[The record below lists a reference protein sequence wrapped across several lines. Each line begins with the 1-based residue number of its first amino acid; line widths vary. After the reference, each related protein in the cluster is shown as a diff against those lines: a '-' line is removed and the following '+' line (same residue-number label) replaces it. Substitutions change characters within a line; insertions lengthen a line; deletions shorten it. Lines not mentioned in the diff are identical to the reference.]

1 MFISEFHVTP
11 INKNK
16 HMKYLFLLV
25 TVLFSTA
32 AHAQHDTK
40 PTDYFTVEGRVKNT
54 ITFKLED
61 AAAFNSILFDSI
73 VVYNHL
79 VVRKS
84 VLKNV
89 KGILLKDIITNAS
102 FDISD
107 PKPLSEYYITCVA
120 SDGYKVVFSWNEIF
134 NTTVGKQLMVI
145 TEADGRKASASP
157 QRIAIISPADIATG
171 RRYVHGLQ
179 KVMIERVH

>member
-1 MFISEFHVTP
+1 
-11 INKNK
+11 
-16 HMKYLFLLV
+16 MKYLFF
-25 TVLFSTA
+25 LFIVIFSHV
-32 AHAQHDTK
+32 AHAQHEVK
-40 PTDYFTVEGRVKNT
+40 PTDYFNVEGKVKN
-54 ITFKLED
+54 IVRFKLED
-61 AAAFNSILFDSI
+61 ASSYNSIFKDSI

-89 KGILLKDIITNAS
+89 KGVLLKDIIAKAS

-107 PKPLSEYYITCVA
+107 PKPLSEYYIACIA

-134 NTTVGKQLMVI
+134 NTAIGKQLMVI
-145 TEADGRKASASP
+145 TEADGVTASASS
-157 QRIAIISPADIATG
+157 QRIAIISPSDIATG

-179 KVMIERVH
+179 KVIIERIR

>member
-1 MFISEFHVTP
+1 MD
-11 INKNK
+11 
-16 HMKYLFLLV
+16 MKYLIILS
-25 TVLFSTA
+25 TVLFT
-32 AHAQHDTK
+32 HVVQAQHDVK
-40 PTDYFTVEGRVKNT
+40 PTDYFTVEGKVKNM
-54 ITFKLED
+54 IRFKLED
-61 AAAFNSILFDSI
+61 ASAFSSISIDSI

-89 KGILLKDIITNAS
+89 KGVLLKDIIAKAS

-107 PKPLSEYYITCVA
+107 PKPLSEYYFTCIA

-134 NTTVGKQLMVI
+134 NTAIGRQLMVI
-145 TEADGRKASASP
+145 TEADGIKALTSS

-179 KVMIERVH
+179 KVIVERIR